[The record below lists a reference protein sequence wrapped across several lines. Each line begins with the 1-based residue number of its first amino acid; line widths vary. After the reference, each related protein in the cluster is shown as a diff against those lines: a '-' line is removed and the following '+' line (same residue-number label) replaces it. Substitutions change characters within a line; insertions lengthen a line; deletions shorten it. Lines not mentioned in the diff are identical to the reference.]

1 MFYVLFYFFQ
11 QFESDLRKKRSE
23 FQSEVDKFEKA
34 ETEGLFNDS
43 DRKILEKRVENLQNR
58 WDELW
63 KEHISNK
70 NR

>member
-1 MFYVLFYFFQ
+1 MFYFLFYFFQ
-11 QFESDLRKKRSE
+11 QFESDLRKKWFE

-34 ETEGLFNDS
+34 KTEGLFNDT

-70 NR
+70 IR

>member
-1 MFYVLFYFFQ
+1 MFYFLFYFFQ
-11 QFESDLRKKRSE
+11 QFESDLRKKRFE

-34 ETEGLFNDS
+34 KTEDLFNDT

-70 NR
+70 IR

>member
-1 MFYVLFYFFQ
+1 MFSVLFYFFQ

-23 FQSEVDKFEKA
+23 FQSEVDKLEKA
-34 ETEGLFNDS
+34 KTEGLFNDA
-43 DRKILEKRVENLQNR
+43 DKKILEKRVENLQNG

-70 NR
+70 NG

>member
-1 MFYVLFYFFQ
+1 MFYFLFYFFQ
-11 QFESDLRKKRSE
+11 QFESDLRKKRFE

-34 ETEGLFNDS
+34 KPEGLFNYT

-70 NR
+70 IR

>member
-34 ETEGLFNDS
+34 KIEGLFNDT

>member
-1 MFYVLFYFFQ
+1 MFYFLFYFFQ
-11 QFESDLRKKRSE
+11 QFESDLRRKRFE
-23 FQSEVDKFEKA
+23 FQSEVDKFEKGK
-34 ETEGLFNDS
+34 TEGLFNDT